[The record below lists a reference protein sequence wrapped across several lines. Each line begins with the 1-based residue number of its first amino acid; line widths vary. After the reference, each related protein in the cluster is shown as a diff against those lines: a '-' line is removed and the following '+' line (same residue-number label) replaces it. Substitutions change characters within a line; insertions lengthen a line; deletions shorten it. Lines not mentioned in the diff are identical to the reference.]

1 MKKALALMLSL
12 CMILTLLAGCGGSEE
27 PVADTPPATE
37 DPVAINNINIA
48 MGYQITT
55 LDNAINT
62 ETGNN
67 WILEHLYAGMF
78 RNDENGIAQK
88 ELCEDFT
95 ISEDGL
101 TYTFT
106 LKDGIVWSD
115 GTPITAQDFEYG
127 MLRALSYGVDN
138 AYSINEIVSYLK
150 GAKEYNLKAIDA
162 GAGFDCTVED
172 HSEVGY
178 VALDEKT
185 LQVTLNVPCAFL
197 PSLMTSRAWVPVP
210 KNTPQHDA
218 LWALE
223 AGYPTSGPYTMT
235 EVNANEKVVLTKSE
249 TYFNKDAVT
258 MENITF
264 WCMVDADAQALAF
277 ESGEIDVAL
286 GAASTA
292 AEKYAGTE
300 NLWAVQDGTVYFIA
314 LNSAS
319 AGPESLKDVN
329 VRRALALAIDKQ
341 ALSEVL
347 GADFYPMINGY
358 IPHGA
363 AGVSGDFR
371 EEGDADGYSL
381 SYDPDTAKQLL
392 ADAGYTESNPLKI
405 SYKYSNNSLHG
416 DVATMLESF
425 WSAVG
430 IEVELLSV
438 EAGVYYDQIDQGDFE
453 LGRYADSIGS
463 NAIRLLSFWSTEN
476 QVVAAVSDPV
486 YDQMVAETLKLSDAA
501 EFAAAM
507 HELED
512 YLIEENV
519 YLIPLF
525 EITYAYLLADGVE
538 GETLHGF
545 YPYFGQC
552 TVTE

>member
-197 PSLMTSRAWVPVP
+197 PSLMTSLAWVPVP
-210 KNTPQHDA
+210 KNTPQHDS
-218 LWALE
+218 LWAFE
-223 AGYPTSGPYTMT
+223 AGYPTSGPYTLT
-235 EVNANEKVVLTKSE
+235 EINETEKAVLTKNE
-249 TYFNKDAVT
+249 NYFNKDAIT

-264 WCMVDADAQALAF
+264 WCMTDADAQALSF

-286 GAASTA
+286 GITAEAAD
-292 AEKYAGTE
+292 KYVGTDT
-300 NLWAVQDGTVYFIA
+300 LWTVQDGNVYFIA
-314 LNSAS
+314 INSAS
-319 AGPESLKDVN
+319 TGPESLKDVN

-347 GADFYPMINGY
+347 GEAYYPMLNGY

-381 SYDPDTAKQLL
+381 SYDLETAKQLL
-392 ADAGYTESNPLKI
+392 ADAGYSESNPLKL
-405 SYKYSNNSLHG
+405 SYKYSNNSMHG
-416 DVATMLESF
+416 DVATLLQSF
-425 WSAVG
+425 WSELGVE
-430 IEVELLSV
+430 IELVSV
-438 EAGVYYDQIDQGDFE
+438 EQGVYYDQIDQGDFE
-453 LGRYADSIGS
+453 LCRYADSIGS
-463 NAIRLLSFWSTEN
+463 NAIRLLKFWSTEN
-476 QVVAAVSDPV
+476 QVVAAISDPV
-486 YDQMVAETLKLSDAA
+486 YDQMCADTLQIADAA
-501 EFAAAM
+501 GFAAGM

-525 EITYAYLLADGVE
+525 EYVNPYLLADSVE
-538 GETLHGF
+538 GETLHGVIPF
-545 YPYFGQC
+545 FGQC
-552 TVTE
+552 TVAE